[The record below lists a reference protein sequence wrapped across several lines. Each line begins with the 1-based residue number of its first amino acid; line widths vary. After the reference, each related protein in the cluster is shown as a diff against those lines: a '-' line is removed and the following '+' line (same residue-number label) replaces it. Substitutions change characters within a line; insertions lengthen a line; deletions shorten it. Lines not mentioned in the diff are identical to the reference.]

1 MLIFF
6 SRPLQ
11 KCKLWLLQ
19 HLIQSSNRTAAFGK
33 YLVAFANSQSGEAK
47 SNPPTKPSVKRR
59 RLHLLYVLNDL
70 LFHVKHRTS
79 NQTVFTDLEPH
90 LPALFK
96 AAAAFADAPKHA
108 KKLQDLIQL
117 WQQKGYFAAGV
128 FDKLRTIVTEGPN
141 ADIETNA
148 AAVTTNNAASASSG
162 LSRDA
167 PYILPSMHGDVSTP
181 WYDLPAAN
189 WLPVIEPNSTRPM
202 NPSMIK
208 PLQLASGPADKT
220 LTQAVKKLLADVDKI
235 YAQDVRLDG
244 DATLVDIGQMGEVI
258 ERDEMGEIV
267 GGDTYYGWSRAF
279 CEKMRARKN
288 GDAMD
293 IDDRRD
299 RRGSSRSDS
308 RSRSRSRGPRGR
320 SSSRGSSRPAM
331 KRRRLSESRSRSPS
345 RSRTRS
351 RRRDYSRRRS
361 RSYSSRSRSRSHS
374 RSRSPRRRRQKS
386 QNGRDPRSRSRSY
399 SPPRGLGA
407 SNNSRPP
414 SGPPQNVFTP
424 PILQQQQ
431 QQHFFNNHPPPPPPN
446 FPGAPNF
453 PGPPQPFNAWNPS
466 HPPPPP
472 PPPAHY
478 QGHWPPAPP
487 PPGGLPQPTAQGWFP
502 PNNVAAPP
510 APLPGQPGG
519 GWVSGWGAP
528 SHQGPQH
535 GYGGSPVP
543 PPPPPPPGGPP
554 QQQQQQ
560 GGGYG
565 YGNRGG
571 NGGYRGRGGY
581 GRGRGW

>member
-1 MLIFF
+1 M
-6 SRPLQ
+6 
-11 KCKLWLLQ
+11 LQ

-33 YLVAFANSQSGEAK
+33 YLVAFVNSQSGEA
-47 SNPPTKPSVKRR
+47 NGGTATKPSVKRR

-70 LFHVKHRTS
+70 LFHVKHRTK
-79 NQTVFTDLEPH
+79 NQTLFSDIEPN

-96 AAAAFADAPKHA
+96 AVAAFPDAPKHS

-117 WQQKGYFAAGV
+117 WQQKGYFPDGV
-128 FDKLRTIVTEGPN
+128 LDKLRTVVTEGPN
-141 ADIETNA
+141 ADLQTDAGAITQKTA
-148 AAVTTNNAASASSG
+148 AAASSG

-167 PYILPSMHGDVSTP
+167 PYVLPSMHGDISTP

-208 PLQLASGPADKT
+208 PLQLASGPADKN

-235 YAQDVRLDG
+235 YAQDVRLDA
-244 DATLVDIGQMGEVI
+244 DSAVVDISQMGEVI
-258 ERDEMGEIV
+258 EKDEMGEIV
-267 GGDTYYGWSRAF
+267 GGETYYGWSRAF
-279 CEKMRARKN
+279 CEKMKARKN

-293 IDDRRD
+293 VDDRRD

-308 RSRSRSRGPRGR
+308 RSRSRSRGRGR
-320 SSSRGSSRPAM
+320 SSSQGSSRPAM
-331 KRRRLSESRSRSPS
+331 KRRRISDSRSRS

-351 RRRDYSRRRS
+351 RSRQQRRSYSRRRS

-374 RSRSPRRRRQKS
+374 PRRRS
-386 QNGRDPRSRSRSY
+386 QHDRRDSRSRSRSY

-407 SNNSRPP
+407 SHSNAQTP
-414 SGPPQNVFTP
+414 SGPPQNAFAP
-424 PILQQQQ
+424 PIPQ
-431 QQHFFNNHPPPPPPN
+431 QQHYFNQPPPPPPH
-446 FPGAPNF
+446 FPGGTPPNF
-453 PGPPQPFNAWNPS
+453 PGPPNFAPPPQHFNAWNAPPP
-466 HPPPPP
+466 PPPPP

-487 PPGGLPQPTAQGWFP
+487 PGGLPQPTAQGWFP
-502 PNNVAAPP
+502 PNGAPP
-510 APLPGQPGG
+510 APLPGQPQG
-519 GWVSGWGAP
+519 GWAGGWGPP
-528 SHQGPQH
+528 SSH
-535 GYGGSPVP
+535 GSPVP
-543 PPPPPPPGGPP
+543 PPPPPPGQP
-554 QQQQQQ
+554 QQQ

-565 YGNRGG
+565 YGNRGGG